1 MSTIVSV
8 EDVSREFKRYYQRT
22 FKEFLTDRHAKH
34 FNKVFMA
41 LQNISFE
48 VKDGSTLGLLG
59 RNGSGK
65 STLLKI
71 ISGVLTPS
79 AGQVTRP
86 VSTAALLE
94 LGAGFQPDMTGREN
108 IYLNSSI
115 LGRSKKDTELVIDDI
130 IDFSGISEFIDT
142 PVKFYSSGMYARLGF
157 AIAIHTDP
165 ELLLVDEILAVGDA
179 PFQKKCL
186 DRLKQMQNEG
196 RSIILVTHDT
206 STVENFC
213 DVAVVLDHGK
223 LLAQGD
229 TKSVVAAYQALP

>member
-8 EDVSREFKRYYQRT
+8 ENVSREFRKYYQKT
-22 FKEFLTDRHAKH
+22 FKEFLTDRHAKN
-34 FNKVFMA
+34 FNKVFWA
-41 LQNISFE
+41 LKDVSFE

-79 AGQVTRP
+79 NGQVTRP
-86 VSTAALLE
+86 VATAALLE

-115 LGRSKKDTELVIDDI
+115 LGRSKKDTENVIDDI
-130 IDFSGISEFIDT
+130 IDFSGISDFIDT
-142 PVKFYSSGMYARLGF
+142 PVKFFSSGMYARLGF
-157 AIAIHTDP
+157 SIAIHTDP
-165 ELLLVDEILAVGDA
+165 ELLLVDEVLAVGDE

-186 DRLKQMQNEG
+186 DRIQSMQKEG
-196 RSIILVTHDT
+196 RTIILVTHDT
-206 STVENFC
+206 NTVAQFC
-213 DVAVVLDHGK
+213 DTAVALDHGTV
-223 LLAQGD
+223 LAKGD
-229 TKSVVAAYQALP
+229 TTSVINAYRALP

>member
-1 MSTIVSV
+1 MSPIVKV
-8 EDVSREFKRYYQRT
+8 ENVSREFRKYYQKT
-22 FKEFLTDRHAKH
+22 FKEFLTDSHAKN

-41 LQNISFE
+41 LENISFE
-48 VKDGSTLGLLG
+48 VKYGSTVGLLG

-94 LGAGFQPDMTGREN
+94 LGAGFQPDMSGRDN

-115 LGRSKKDTELVIDDI
+115 LGRSRKDTELVIDDI
-130 IDFSGISEFIDT
+130 IEFSGISEFIDT

-165 ELLLVDEILAVGDA
+165 ELLLVDETLAVGDA

-186 DRLKQMQNEG
+186 DRIIQMQNEG
-196 RSIILVTHDT
+196 RSIILVTHDI

-213 DVAVVLDHGK
+213 DSAVVLDRGK
-223 LLAQGD
+223 LLAQGE
-229 TKSVVAAYQALP
+229 TKSVIAAYQALP

>member
-1 MSTIVSV
+1 MSFCVKV
-8 EDVSREFKRYYQRT
+8 DNVSREYRKYYQRT
-22 FKEFLTDRHAKH
+22 FKEFLTDRHAKN
-34 FNKVFMA
+34 FNTVFWA
-41 LQNISFE
+41 LKDVSFE
-48 VKDGSTLGLLG
+48 VKEGSTLGLIG

-79 AGQVTRP
+79 AGQVFRP

-115 LGRSKKDTELVIDDI
+115 LGRSKKDTSLVIDEI
-130 IDFSGISEFIDT
+130 IDFSGIRDFIDT

-186 DRLKQMQNEG
+186 DKIKEMQNEG
-196 RSIILVTHDT
+196 RTIILVTHDS
-206 STVENFC
+206 STVQTFC
-213 DVAVVLDHGK
+213 DSAVLLDHGK
-223 LLAQGD
+223 LISQGD
-229 TKSVVAAYQALP
+229 PLKVVTTYSELP

>member
-1 MSTIVSV
+1 MSYCVKV
-8 EDVSREFKRYYQRT
+8 DNVSREYRKYYQRT
-22 FKEFLTDRHAKH
+22 FKEFLTDRHAKN
-34 FNKVFMA
+34 FNSVFWA
-41 LQNISFE
+41 LKDVSFD
-48 VKDGSTLGLLG
+48 VKEGTTLGLIG

-79 AGQVTRP
+79 SGRVIRP

-94 LGAGFQPDMTGREN
+94 LGAGFQPEMTGREN
-108 IYLNSSI
+108 IFLNSSI
-115 LGRSKKDTELVIDDI
+115 LGRSKKDTSLVIDEI
-130 IDFSGISEFIDT
+130 IDFSGIRDFIDT

-186 DRLKQMQNEG
+186 DKIKEMQNEG
-196 RSIILVTHDT
+196 RTIILVTHD
-206 STVENFC
+206 SNTVQTFC
-213 DVAVVLDHGK
+213 DSAVLLDHGK
-223 LLAQGD
+223 LISQGNPLE
-229 TKSVVAAYQALP
+229 VVTTYANLP

>member
-1 MSTIVSV
+1 MSFCVKV
-8 EDVSREFKRYYQRT
+8 ENVSREYRKYYQRT
-22 FKEFLTDRHAKH
+22 FKEFLTDRNAKN
-34 FNKVFMA
+34 FNSVFWA
-41 LQNISFE
+41 LKDVSFE
-48 VKDGSTLGLLG
+48 VKEGSTLGLIG

-79 AGQVTRP
+79 SGQVIRP

-115 LGRSKKDTELVIDDI
+115 LGRSRKDTSLVIDEI
-130 IDFSGISEFIDT
+130 IDFSGIRDFIDT

-186 DRLKQMQNEG
+186 DKIKEMQNEG
-196 RSIILVTHDT
+196 RTIILVTHD
-206 STVENFC
+206 SNTVQTFC
-213 DVAVVLDHGK
+213 DSAVMLDHGK
-223 LLAQGD
+223 LISLGD
-229 TKSVVAAYQALP
+229 PIEVINTYSKLP

>member
-1 MSTIVSV
+1 MSIIVSV
-8 EDVSREFKRYYQRT
+8 ENVSREFRKYYQKT
-22 FKEFLTDRHAKH
+22 FKEFLTDRHAKN
-34 FNKVFMA
+34 FNKVFWA
-41 LQNISFE
+41 LKDVSFE

-79 AGQVTRP
+79 NGQVTRP
-86 VSTAALLE
+86 VATAALLE

-115 LGRSKKDTELVIDDI
+115 LGRSKKDTENVIDDI

-142 PVKFYSSGMYARLGF
+142 PVKFFSSGMYARLGF
-157 AIAIHTDP
+157 SIAIHTDP
-165 ELLLVDEILAVGDA
+165 ELLLVDEVLAVGDE

-186 DRLKQMQNEG
+186 DRIQSMQKEG
-196 RSIILVTHDT
+196 RTIILVTHDT
-206 STVENFC
+206 NTVAQFC
-213 DVAVVLDHGK
+213 DTAVALDHGIV
-223 LLAQGD
+223 LAKGD
-229 TKSVVAAYQALP
+229 TTSVINAYRALP

>member
-1 MSTIVSV
+1 MSTIVSI
-8 EDVSREFKRYYQRT
+8 ENVSREFRKYYQKT
-22 FKEFLTDRHAKH
+22 FKEFLTDRHAKN
-34 FNKVFMA
+34 FNKVFWA
-41 LQNISFE
+41 LKDVSFE

-79 AGQVTRP
+79 NGQITRP
-86 VSTAALLE
+86 VATAALLE

-115 LGRSKKDTELVIDDI
+115 LGRSKKDTENVIDDI

-142 PVKFYSSGMYARLGF
+142 PVKFFSSGMYARLGF
-157 AIAIHTDP
+157 SIAIHTDP
-165 ELLLVDEILAVGDA
+165 ELLLVDEVLAVGDE

-186 DRLKQMQNEG
+186 DRIQSMQKEG
-196 RSIILVTHDT
+196 RTIILVTHDT
-206 STVENFC
+206 NTVAQFC
-213 DVAVVLDHGK
+213 DTAVALDHGTV
-223 LLAQGD
+223 LAKGD
-229 TKSVVAAYQALP
+229 TTTVINAYRALP

>member
-8 EDVSREFKRYYQRT
+8 ENVSREFRKYYQKT
-22 FKEFLTDRHAKH
+22 FKEFLTDRHAKN
-34 FNKVFMA
+34 FNKVFWA
-41 LQNISFE
+41 LKDVSFE

-79 AGQVTRP
+79 NGQVTRP
-86 VSTAALLE
+86 VATAALLE

-115 LGRSKKDTELVIDDI
+115 LGRSKKDTENVIDDI

-142 PVKFYSSGMYARLGF
+142 PVKFFSSGMYARLGF
-157 AIAIHTDP
+157 SIAIHTDP
-165 ELLLVDEILAVGDA
+165 ELLLVDEVLAVGDE

-186 DRLKQMQNEG
+186 DRIQSMQKEG
-196 RSIILVTHDT
+196 RTIILVTHDT
-206 STVENFC
+206 NTVAQFC
-213 DVAVVLDHGK
+213 DTAIALDHGAV
-223 LLAQGD
+223 LAKGD
-229 TKSVVAAYQALP
+229 TTSVINAYRALP

>member
-1 MSTIVSV
+1 MSTIVSI
-8 EDVSREFKRYYQRT
+8 ENVSREFKRYYQRT

-79 AGQVTRP
+79 EGQVTRP

-186 DRLKQMQNEG
+186 DRIKQMQNEG

-213 DVAVVLDHGK
+213 DAAVVLDHGK

-229 TKSVVAAYQALP
+229 TKSVVTTYQALP

>member
-1 MSTIVSV
+1 MSFSV
-8 EDVSREFKRYYQRT
+8 KVDNVSREYRKYYQRT
-22 FKEFLTDRHAKH
+22 FKEFLTDRHAKN
-34 FNKVFMA
+34 FNTVFWA
-41 LQNISFE
+41 LKDVSFE
-48 VKDGSTLGLLG
+48 VKEGSTLGLIG

-79 AGQVTRP
+79 SGQVVRP

-115 LGRSKKDTELVIDDI
+115 LGRSRKDTSLVIDEI
-130 IDFSGISEFIDT
+130 IDFSGISDFIDT

-186 DRLKQMQNEG
+186 EKIKEMQNEG
-196 RSIILVTHDT
+196 RTIILVTHD
-206 STVENFC
+206 SNTVQTFC
-213 DVAVVLDHGK
+213 DSAVLLDHGK
-223 LLAQGD
+223 LISQGNPVE
-229 TKSVVAAYQALP
+229 VVTTYSNLP

>member
-1 MSTIVSV
+1 MSFCVKV
-8 EDVSREFKRYYQRT
+8 ENVSREYRKYYQRT
-22 FKEFLTDRHAKH
+22 FKEFLTDRHAKN
-34 FNKVFMA
+34 FNTVFWA
-41 LQNISFE
+41 LKDVTFE
-48 VKDGSTLGLLG
+48 VKEGSTLGLIG

-79 AGQVTRP
+79 SGQVTRP

-115 LGRSKKDTELVIDDI
+115 LGRSRKDTTLVIDEI
-130 IDFSGISEFIDT
+130 IDFSGISDFIDT

-157 AIAIHTDP
+157 AIAINTDP
-165 ELLLVDEILAVGDA
+165 ELLLIDEILAVGDA

-186 DRLKQMQNEG
+186 DKIKEMQNEG
-196 RSIILVTHDT
+196 RTIILVTHD
-206 STVENFC
+206 SNTVQTFC
-213 DVAVVLDHGK
+213 DSAVLLDHGK
-223 LLAQGD
+223 LISQGEPS
-229 TKSVVAAYQALP
+229 KVVKTYAELP

>member
-1 MSTIVSV
+1 MSFCVKV
-8 EDVSREFKRYYQRT
+8 ENVSREYRKYYQRT
-22 FKEFLTDRHAKH
+22 FKEFLTDRNAKN
-34 FNKVFMA
+34 FNSVFWA
-41 LQNISFE
+41 LKDVSFE
-48 VKDGSTLGLLG
+48 VKEGSTLGLIG

-79 AGQVTRP
+79 SGQVIRP

-115 LGRSKKDTELVIDDI
+115 LGRSRKDTSLVIDEI
-130 IDFSGISEFIDT
+130 IDFSGIRDFIDT

-186 DRLKQMQNEG
+186 DKIKEMQNEG
-196 RSIILVTHDT
+196 RTIVLVTHD
-206 STVENFC
+206 SNTVQTFC
-213 DVAVVLDHGK
+213 DSAVILDHGK
-223 LLAQGD
+223 LISQGD
-229 TKSVVAAYQALP
+229 PIEVINTYSKLP

>member
-1 MSTIVSV
+1 MSTIVKV
-8 EDVSREFKRYYQRT
+8 ENVSREFRKYYQRT
-22 FKEFLTDRHAKH
+22 FKEFLTDRHAKN

-41 LQNISFE
+41 LENISFD

-79 AGQVTRP
+79 VGRVTRP
-86 VSTAALLE
+86 VSTAALIE

-115 LGRSKKDTELVIDDI
+115 LGRSKKDTKLVIDDI
-130 IDFSGISEFIDT
+130 IDFSGISDFIET

-165 ELLLVDEILAVGDA
+165 ELLLLDEILAVGDA

-186 DRLKQMQNEG
+186 DRIKQMQNEG

-213 DVAVVLDHGK
+213 DSAVVLDHGK

>member
-8 EDVSREFKRYYQRT
+8 ENVSREFRKYYQKT
-22 FKEFLTDRHAKH
+22 FKEFLTDRHAKN
-34 FNKVFMA
+34 FNKDFWA
-41 LQNISFE
+41 LNDVSFE

-79 AGQVTRP
+79 KGLVTRP
-86 VSTAALLE
+86 VATAALLE

-115 LGRSKKDTELVIDDI
+115 LGRSKKDTENVIDDI

-142 PVKFYSSGMYARLGF
+142 PVKFFSSGMYARLGF
-157 AIAIHTDP
+157 SIAIHTDP
-165 ELLLVDEILAVGDA
+165 ELLLVDEVLAVGDE

-186 DRLKQMQNEG
+186 DRIQSMQKEG
-196 RSIILVTHDT
+196 RTIILVTHDT
-206 STVENFC
+206 NTVAQFC
-213 DVAVVLDHGK
+213 DTAVALDHGTVLVK
-223 LLAQGD
+223 GD
-229 TKSVVAAYQALP
+229 TTSVINAYRALP

>member
-8 EDVSREFKRYYQRT
+8 ESVSREFRKYYQKT
-22 FKEFLTDRHAKH
+22 FKEFLTDRQAKN
-34 FNKVFMA
+34 FNKVFWA
-41 LQNISFE
+41 LKDVSFE

-79 AGQVTRP
+79 NGQVTRP
-86 VSTAALLE
+86 VATAALLE

-115 LGRSKKDTELVIDDI
+115 LGRSKKDTETVIDDI

-142 PVKFYSSGMYARLGF
+142 PVKFFSSGMYARLGF
-157 AIAIHTDP
+157 SIAIHTDP
-165 ELLLVDEILAVGDA
+165 ELLLVDEVLAVGDE

-186 DRLKQMQNEG
+186 DRIQSMQKEG
-196 RSIILVTHDT
+196 RTIILVTHDT
-206 STVENFC
+206 NTVANFC
-213 DVAVVLDHGK
+213 DTAVALDHGTV
-223 LLAQGD
+223 LAKGD
-229 TKSVVAAYQALP
+229 TAAVINAYRALP

>member
-1 MSTIVSV
+1 MSFCVKV
-8 EDVSREFKRYYQRT
+8 DNVSREYRKYYQRT
-22 FKEFLTDRHAKH
+22 FKEFLTDRHAKN
-34 FNKVFMA
+34 FNTVFWA
-41 LQNISFE
+41 LKGVSFE
-48 VKDGSTLGLLG
+48 VKEGSTLGLIG

-79 AGQVTRP
+79 SGQVIRP

-115 LGRSKKDTELVIDDI
+115 LGRSRKDTSLVIDEI
-130 IDFSGISEFIDT
+130 IDFSGIVDFIDT

-157 AIAIHTDP
+157 AIAIHTNP

-186 DRLKQMQNEG
+186 EKIKEMQNEG
-196 RSIILVTHDT
+196 RTIILVTHD
-206 STVENFC
+206 SNTVQTFC
-213 DVAVVLDHGK
+213 DLAVLLYHGK
-223 LLAQGD
+223 LISQGNPLE
-229 TKSVVAAYQALP
+229 VVTTYANLP

>member
-1 MSTIVSV
+1 MSFCVKV
-8 EDVSREFKRYYQRT
+8 DNVSREYRKYFQRT
-22 FKEFLTDRHAKH
+22 FKEFLTDRHAKN
-34 FNKVFMA
+34 FNTVFWA
-41 LQNISFE
+41 LKDVSFE
-48 VKDGSTLGLLG
+48 VKEGSTLGLIG

-79 AGQVTRP
+79 TGQVIRP

-115 LGRSKKDTELVIDDI
+115 LGRSRKDTSLVIDEI
-130 IDFSGISEFIDT
+130 IDFSGIRDFIDT

-186 DRLKQMQNEG
+186 EKIKEMQNEG
-196 RSIILVTHDT
+196 RTIILVTHD
-206 STVENFC
+206 SNTVQTFC
-213 DVAVVLDHGK
+213 DSAVLLDHGK
-223 LLAQGD
+223 LISQGNPVE
-229 TKSVVAAYQALP
+229 VVTTYSNLP

>member
-8 EDVSREFKRYYQRT
+8 ENVSREFRKYYQKT
-22 FKEFLTDRHAKH
+22 FKEFLTDRHAKN
-34 FNKVFMA
+34 FNKVFWA
-41 LQNISFE
+41 LKDVSFE

-79 AGQVTRP
+79 NGQVTRP
-86 VSTAALLE
+86 VATAALLE

-115 LGRSKKDTELVIDDI
+115 LGRSKKDTENVIHDI

-142 PVKFYSSGMYARLGF
+142 PVKFFSSGMYARLGF
-157 AIAIHTDP
+157 SIAIHTDP
-165 ELLLVDEILAVGDA
+165 ELLLVDEVLAVGDE

-186 DRLKQMQNEG
+186 DRIQSMQKEG
-196 RSIILVTHDT
+196 RTIILVTHDT
-206 STVENFC
+206 NTVAHFC
-213 DVAVVLDHGK
+213 DTAVALDHGTV
-223 LLAQGD
+223 LAKGY
-229 TKSVVAAYQALP
+229 TTSVINAYRALP

>member
-1 MSTIVSV
+1 MSFCVKV
-8 EDVSREFKRYYQRT
+8 ENVSREYRKYYQRT
-22 FKEFLTDRHAKH
+22 FKEFLTDRNAKN
-34 FNKVFMA
+34 FNSVFWA
-41 LQNISFE
+41 LKDVSFE
-48 VKDGSTLGLLG
+48 VKEGSTLGLIG

-79 AGQVTRP
+79 SGQVIRP

-115 LGRSKKDTELVIDDI
+115 LGRSRKDTSLVIDEI
-130 IDFSGISEFIDT
+130 IDFSGIRDFIDT

-186 DRLKQMQNEG
+186 DKIKEMQNEG
-196 RSIILVTHDT
+196 RTIVLVTHD
-206 STVENFC
+206 SNTVQTFC
-213 DVAVVLDHGK
+213 DSAVMLDHGK
-223 LLAQGD
+223 LISQGD
-229 TKSVVAAYQALP
+229 PIEVINTYSKLP

>member
-1 MSTIVSV
+1 MSPVVKV
-8 EDVSREFKRYYQRT
+8 ENVSRDFRKYYQQT
-22 FKEFLTDRHAKH
+22 FKEFLTDRHAKN
-34 FNKVFMA
+34 FNKVFKA

-48 VKDGSTLGLLG
+48 VKEGSTLGLLG

-79 AGQVTRP
+79 QGQVTRP
-86 VSTAALLE
+86 VATAALLE
-94 LGAGFQPDMTGREN
+94 LGAGFQPDMTGLEN

-186 DRLKQMQNEG
+186 DRIKQMQTEG

-213 DVAVVLDHGK
+213 DAVVVLDHGK
-223 LLAQGD
+223 LIAQGE
-229 TKSVVAAYQALP
+229 TKNAIATYQALP

>member
-8 EDVSREFKRYYQRT
+8 ENVSREFRKYYQKT
-22 FKEFLTDRHAKH
+22 FKEFLTDRHAKN
-34 FNKVFMA
+34 FNKVFWA
-41 LQNISFE
+41 LKDVSFE

-79 AGQVTRP
+79 NGQVTRP
-86 VSTAALLE
+86 VATAALLE

-115 LGRSKKDTELVIDDI
+115 LGRSKKDTENVIDDI

-142 PVKFYSSGMYARLGF
+142 PVKFFSSGMYARLGF
-157 AIAIHTDP
+157 SIAIHTDP
-165 ELLLVDEILAVGDA
+165 ELSLVDEVLAVGDE

-186 DRLKQMQNEG
+186 DRIQRMQKEG
-196 RSIILVTHDT
+196 RTIILVTHDT
-206 STVENFC
+206 NTVAQFC
-213 DVAVVLDHGK
+213 DTAVALDHGTI
-223 LLAQGD
+223 LAKGD
-229 TKSVVAAYQALP
+229 TTSVINAYRALP

>member
-1 MSTIVSV
+1 MSTIVCV
-8 EDVSREFKRYYQRT
+8 ENISREFKRYYQRT

-79 AGQVTRP
+79 EGQVTRP

-130 IDFSGISEFIDT
+130 IDFSG
-142 PVKFYSSGMYARLGF
+142 
-157 AIAIHTDP
+157 
-165 ELLLVDEILAVGDA
+165 LLVDEILAVGDA

-186 DRLKQMQNEG
+186 DRIKQMQNEG

-213 DVAVVLDHGK
+213 DAAVVLDHGK
-223 LLAQGD
+223 LLAQGE

>member
-1 MSTIVSV
+1 MSFCVKV
-8 EDVSREFKRYYQRT
+8 DNVSREYRKYYQRT
-22 FKEFLTDRHAKH
+22 FKEFLTDRHAKN
-34 FNKVFMA
+34 FNTVFWA
-41 LQNISFE
+41 LKEVSFE
-48 VKDGSTLGLLG
+48 VKEGSTLGLIG

-79 AGQVTRP
+79 TGQVVRP

-115 LGRSKKDTELVIDDI
+115 LGRSRKDTSLVIDEI
-130 IDFSGISEFIDT
+130 IDFSGIRDFIDT

-186 DRLKQMQNEG
+186 EKIKEMQNEG
-196 RSIILVTHDT
+196 RTIILVTHD
-206 STVENFC
+206 SNTVQTFC
-213 DVAVVLDHGK
+213 DSAVLLDHGK
-223 LLAQGD
+223 LISQGNPVE
-229 TKSVVAAYQALP
+229 VVTTYSNLP

>member
-1 MSTIVSV
+1 MSFCVKV
-8 EDVSREFKRYYQRT
+8 DNVSREYRKYYQRT
-22 FKEFLTDRHAKH
+22 FKEFLTDRHAKN
-34 FNKVFMA
+34 FNTVFWA
-41 LQNISFE
+41 LKDVSFE
-48 VKDGSTLGLLG
+48 VKEGSTLGLIG

-79 AGQVTRP
+79 TGQVKRP

-115 LGRSKKDTELVIDDI
+115 LGRSRKDTSLVIDEI
-130 IDFSGISEFIDT
+130 IDFSGIRDFIDT

-186 DRLKQMQNEG
+186 DKIKEMQNEG
-196 RSIILVTHDT
+196 RTIILVTHD
-206 STVENFC
+206 SNTVQTFC
-213 DVAVVLDHGK
+213 DSAVLLDHGK
-223 LLAQGD
+223 LISQGNPVE
-229 TKSVVAAYQALP
+229 VVTTYSNLP

>member
-1 MSTIVSV
+1 MRNVVTV
-8 EDVSREFKRYYQRT
+8 ENVSRDFRKYYQRT
-22 FKEFLTDRHAKH
+22 FKEFLTDRHAKN
-34 FNKVFMA
+34 FNKLFQD
-41 LQNISFE
+41 LQDISFDL
-48 VKDGSTLGLLG
+48 KDGSTLGLLG

-79 AGQVTRP
+79 SGKVTRP

-115 LGRSKKDTELVIDDI
+115 LGRSKKNTNRVLEDI
-130 IDFSGISEFIDT
+130 IDFSGITEFIDT

-186 DRLKQMQNEG
+186 ERIKMMQKEG
-196 RSIILVTHDT
+196 RSIILVTHNT
-206 STVENFC
+206 ATVQKFC
-213 DVAVVLDHGK
+213 DTALILDHGK
-223 LLAQGD
+223 LLLKGK
-229 TKSVVAAYQALP
+229 TKSVIAAYEALP

>member
-8 EDVSREFKRYYQRT
+8 ENVSREFRKYYQKT
-22 FKEFLTDRHAKH
+22 FKEFLTDRHAKN
-34 FNKVFMA
+34 FNKVFWA
-41 LQNISFE
+41 LKDVSFE

-79 AGQVTRP
+79 NGQVTRP
-86 VSTAALLE
+86 VATAALLE

-115 LGRSKKDTELVIDDI
+115 LGRSKKDTENVIDDI
-130 IDFSGISEFIDT
+130 IDLSGISEFIDT
-142 PVKFYSSGMYARLGF
+142 PVKFFSSGMYARLGF
-157 AIAIHTDP
+157 SIAIHTDP
-165 ELLLVDEILAVGDA
+165 ELLLVDEVLAVGDE

-186 DRLKQMQNEG
+186 DRIQSMQKEG
-196 RSIILVTHDT
+196 RTIILVTHDT
-206 STVENFC
+206 NTVAQFC
-213 DVAVVLDHGK
+213 DTAVALDHGTV
-223 LLAQGD
+223 LAKGD
-229 TKSVVAAYQALP
+229 TTSVINAYRALP

>member
-8 EDVSREFKRYYQRT
+8 ENVSREFRRYYQRT

-34 FNKVFMA
+34 FNKIFMA

-79 AGQVTRP
+79 EGQVTRP

-115 LGRSKKDTELVIDDI
+115 LGRSKKDTEIVIDDI

-186 DRLKQMQNEG
+186 DRIKQMQNEG

-206 STVENFC
+206 STVENLC
-213 DVAVVLDHGK
+213 NAAVALDHGK

-229 TKSVVAAYQALP
+229 TKSVITAYQALP

>member
-8 EDVSREFKRYYQRT
+8 ESVSREFRKYYQKT
-22 FKEFLTDRHAKH
+22 FKEFLTDRQAKN
-34 FNKVFMA
+34 FNKVFWA
-41 LQNISFE
+41 LKEVSFE

-79 AGQVTRP
+79 NGQVTRP
-86 VSTAALLE
+86 VATAALLE

-115 LGRSKKDTELVIDDI
+115 LGRSKKDTETVIDDI

-142 PVKFYSSGMYARLGF
+142 PVKFFSSGMYARLGF
-157 AIAIHTDP
+157 SIAIHTDP
-165 ELLLVDEILAVGDA
+165 ELLLVDEVLAVGDE

-186 DRLKQMQNEG
+186 DRIQSMQKEG
-196 RSIILVTHDT
+196 RTIILVTHDT
-206 STVENFC
+206 NTVANFC
-213 DVAVVLDHGK
+213 DTAVALDHGTV
-223 LLAQGD
+223 LAKGD
-229 TKSVVAAYQALP
+229 TTVVINAYRALP

>member
-8 EDVSREFKRYYQRT
+8 ENVSREFRRYYQRT

-34 FNKVFMA
+34 FNKIFMA

-79 AGQVTRP
+79 EGQVTRP

-115 LGRSKKDTELVIDDI
+115 LGRSKKDTELVIDEI

-186 DRLKQMQNEG
+186 DRIKQMQNEG

-213 DVAVVLDHGK
+213 DTAVVLDHGK
-223 LLAQGD
+223 LLAKGD
-229 TKSVVAAYQALP
+229 TKSVVAAYQKLP

>member
-1 MSTIVSV
+1 MSFCVKV
-8 EDVSREFKRYYQRT
+8 DNVSREYRKYYQRT
-22 FKEFLTDRHAKH
+22 FKEFLTDRHAKN
-34 FNKVFMA
+34 FNTVFWA
-41 LQNISFE
+41 LKDVSFE
-48 VKDGSTLGLLG
+48 VKEGSTLGLIG

-79 AGQVTRP
+79 TGQVVRP

-115 LGRSKKDTELVIDDI
+115 LGRSRKDTSLVIDEI
-130 IDFSGISEFIDT
+130 IDFSGIRDFIDT
-142 PVKFYSSGMYARLGF
+142 PVKFYSSGMYGRLGF

-186 DRLKQMQNEG
+186 DKIKEMQNEG
-196 RSIILVTHDT
+196 RTIILVTHD
-206 STVENFC
+206 SNTVQTFC
-213 DVAVVLDHGK
+213 DSAVLLDHGK
-223 LLAQGD
+223 LISQGNPVE
-229 TKSVVAAYQALP
+229 VVTTYSKLP

>member
-1 MSTIVSV
+1 MSTIVSI
-8 EDVSREFKRYYQRT
+8 ENVSREFRKYYQKT
-22 FKEFLTDRHAKH
+22 FKEFLTDRHAKN
-34 FNKVFMA
+34 FNKVFWA
-41 LQNISFE
+41 LKDVSFE

-79 AGQVTRP
+79 NGQVTRP
-86 VSTAALLE
+86 VATAALLE

-115 LGRSKKDTELVIDDI
+115 LGRSKKDTENVIDDI

-142 PVKFYSSGMYARLGF
+142 PVKFFSSGMYARLGF
-157 AIAIHTDP
+157 SIAIHTDP
-165 ELLLVDEILAVGDA
+165 ELLLVDEVLAVGDE

-186 DRLKQMQNEG
+186 DRIQSMQKEG
-196 RSIILVTHDT
+196 RTIILVTHDT
-206 STVENFC
+206 NTVAQFC
-213 DVAVVLDHGK
+213 DTAVALDHGTV
-223 LLAQGD
+223 LAKGD
-229 TKSVVAAYQALP
+229 TTSVINAYRALP

>member
-1 MSTIVSV
+1 MSFCVKV
-8 EDVSREFKRYYQRT
+8 DNVSREYRKYYQRT
-22 FKEFLTDRHAKH
+22 FKEFLTDRHAKN
-34 FNKVFMA
+34 FNTVFWA
-41 LQNISFE
+41 LKDVSFE
-48 VKDGSTLGLLG
+48 VKEGSTLGLIG

-79 AGQVTRP
+79 SGQVIRP

-94 LGAGFQPDMTGREN
+94 LGAGFQPEMTGREN
-108 IYLNSSI
+108 IFLNSSI
-115 LGRSKKDTELVIDDI
+115 LGRSKKDTSLVIDEI
-130 IDFSGISEFIDT
+130 IDFSGIRDFIDT

-186 DRLKQMQNEG
+186 EKIKEMQNEG
-196 RSIILVTHDT
+196 RTIILVTHD
-206 STVENFC
+206 SNTVQTFC
-213 DVAVVLDHGK
+213 DSVVLLDHGK
-223 LLAQGD
+223 LISQGNPVE
-229 TKSVVAAYQALP
+229 VVTTYSNLP

>member
-8 EDVSREFKRYYQRT
+8 ENVSREFRKYYQKT
-22 FKEFLTDRHAKH
+22 FKEFLTDRHAKN
-34 FNKVFMA
+34 FNKVFWA
-41 LQNISFE
+41 LKDVSFE

-79 AGQVTRP
+79 NGQVTRP
-86 VSTAALLE
+86 VATAALLE

-115 LGRSKKDTELVIDDI
+115 LGRSKKDTENVIDDI

-157 AIAIHTDP
+157 SIAIHTDP
-165 ELLLVDEILAVGDA
+165 ELLLVDEVLAVGDE

-186 DRLKQMQNEG
+186 DRIQSMQKEG
-196 RSIILVTHDT
+196 RTIILVTHDT
-206 STVENFC
+206 NTVAQFC
-213 DVAVVLDHGK
+213 DTAVALDHGTV
-223 LLAQGD
+223 LAKGD
-229 TKSVVAAYQALP
+229 TTSVINAYRALP

>member
-1 MSTIVSV
+1 MSFCVKV
-8 EDVSREFKRYYQRT
+8 DNVSREYRKYYQRT
-22 FKEFLTDRHAKH
+22 FKEFLTDRHAKN
-34 FNKVFMA
+34 FNTVFWT
-41 LQNISFE
+41 LKDVSFE
-48 VKDGSTLGLLG
+48 VKEGCTLGLIG

-79 AGQVTRP
+79 SGQVVRP

-115 LGRSKKDTELVIDDI
+115 LGRSRKDTTLVIDEI
-130 IDFSGISEFIDT
+130 IDFSGIRDFIDT

-186 DRLKQMQNEG
+186 EKIKEMQNEG
-196 RSIILVTHDT
+196 RTIILVTHD
-206 STVENFC
+206 SNTVETFC
-213 DVAVVLDHGK
+213 DSAVLLDHGK
-223 LLAQGD
+223 LISQGNPVE
-229 TKSVVAAYQALP
+229 VVTTYANLP